1 MRRMRGLVGIGS
13 VLVVGAVGLGSVGLG
28 SAGAQVV
35 PTLEVSPLRVDPQ
48 EVVTFTV
55 RDCSVAPELQVGE
68 SDFVRLVEPT
78 ATGVPGEWSAQLEAG
93 LTDWTVTGTCG
104 DVDLGEVV
112 VDVDNPL
119 MAFLPIG
126 AFAPEPDP
134 PSEVFGSDC
143 PDGTAA
149 AVDFQAVRGTLR
161 DAELGAT
168 TVRTTVPIDRR
179 GDWQAR
185 VPSATPGSMVRVSA
199 SCGAVTYSPLTFTV
213 PAAEPPSTTTTTP
226 TSPPNVTEPPPAVP
240 RTGRSHYTG

>member
-13 VLVVGAVGLGSVGLG
+13 VLVVGTVGLGSVGLGSVGLG

-143 PDGTAA
+143 PDGTEATVTFEDEVNGFRDVQTAA
-149 AVDFQAVRGTLR
+149 IEGRELVVESFAANETDKLIEKLGDVLQPGDLMLVKGSRGLEMENIVAALR
-161 DAELGAT
+161 MPPVEEEDA
-168 TVRTTVPIDRR
+168 P
-179 GDWQAR
+179 
-185 VPSATPGSMVRVSA
+185 
-199 SCGAVTYSPLTFTV
+199 
-213 PAAEPPSTTTTTP
+213 
-226 TSPPNVTEPPPAVP
+226 
-240 RTGRSHYTG
+240 

>member
-1 MRRMRGLVGIGS
+1 MGIGS

-78 ATGVPGEWSAQLEAG
+78 ATGVPGEWSAQLEPG

-104 DVDLGEVV
+104 DADLGEVV

-143 PDGTAA
+143 PDGTEATVTFEDEVNGFRDVQTAA
-149 AVDFQAVRGTLR
+149 I
-161 DAELGAT
+161 DA
-168 TVRTTVPIDRR
+168 R
-179 GDWQAR
+179 GDWSVSPGYPGVAPEPPVVLHITVR
-185 VPSATPGSMVRVSA
+185 AT
-199 SCGAVTYSPLTFTV
+199 CGAVTYAPLTYDYV
-213 PAAEPPSTTTTTP
+213 LGELPPGGTTTTTP